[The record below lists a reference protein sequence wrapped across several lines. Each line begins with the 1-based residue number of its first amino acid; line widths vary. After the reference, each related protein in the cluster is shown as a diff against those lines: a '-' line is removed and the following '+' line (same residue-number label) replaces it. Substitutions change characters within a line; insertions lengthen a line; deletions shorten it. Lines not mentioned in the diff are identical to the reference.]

1 MVTVS
6 LDDLF
11 NWKTYELAELA
22 AAAGTTAVDVG
33 RAGATGVTDVGKHI
47 LVFIAIGV
55 SILFAQESQQ

>member
-1 MVTVS
+1 MG
-6 LDDLF
+6 
-11 NWKTYELAELA
+11 KTYELAELA

-47 LVFIAIGV
+47 LVLIAIGV